1 MNLLRASVSLLA
13 LLGFVVSG
21 VQAQERSGRGGTPGD
36 FDFYVLALSWSPG
49 FCELEGDRERS
60 REQCEGGANLGFVV
74 HGLWPQYERGY
85 PSECGPAG
93 RTPSRIAL
101 EQTKGLFPS
110 EGLARYEWRKHGT
123 CSGSSPHDY
132 FADVRRAR
140 DKVIIPPTLQQ
151 SARDQTWA
159 AIDLERA
166 FAAVNPGLRPNMISI
181 ACKRGVLQEVRI
193 CMSKDLR
200 NFQTCQQVDRS
211 GCRTR
216 DITVKAVR

>member
-1 MNLLRASVSLLA
+1 MTLLRACLSALA
-13 LLGFVVSG
+13 LLGLSLSAA
-21 VQAQERSGRGGTPGD
+21 QAQGQYGRGGTPGD

-49 FCELEGDRERS
+49 FCELEGDRDRS
-60 REQCEGGANLGFVV
+60 RQQCADGANLGFVV

-85 PSECGPAG
+85 PSDCGPAG

-101 EQTKGLFPS
+101 EQAEGLFPS
-110 EGLARYEWRKHGT
+110 ESLARYEWRKHGT
-123 CSGSSPHDY
+123 CSGSSPSDY

-140 DKVIIPPTLQQ
+140 DKVVIPPSLQK
-151 SARDQTWA
+151 SDRDQSWT

-166 FAAVNPGLRPNMISI
+166 FAAANPGLRPDMMSV

-211 GCRTR
+211 GCRSR